1 MDTKNA
7 KILVIDDDA
16 EVRSLI
22 SGVLSDEGYST
33 SLAANEQEAISS
45 VKTCMPDLVFLD
57 LWIGDDEAAGFKI
70 LDKLKNINSDL
81 PIIIISGHGTI
92 DIAMNAM
99 RKGAFDFLEKPF
111 VIDRLL
117 LTCTRTLEFHK
128 LKIENSSLKYDRL
141 SPDIFFVGTSLFASN
156 IKASIDKIAN
166 SNSRVFIKS
175 PVGIGVDSIAY
186 RIHQLSSRKDCN
198 FINVSCISGENS
210 KNFDDELFG
219 TDKSYGY
226 FEKASGGT
234 IFLEDIDR
242 LSQDSQRKLLMFVQ
256 SGKYQLPSRNVFSD
270 VRIICSTVSGE
281 ISKISEFNQELFYRL
296 KIAEI
301 NVPSIS
307 ERREDIIP
315 IINWYM
321 SRSEEL
327 FNLKQKQ
334 FSDKALAILQAYD
347 WPGNIHQIKNVVES
361 SLINASD
368 SNKNVIDE
376 TMLPTELSTNTKDK
390 FESLNIAK
398 FITLPLKEA
407 KDCFEKDYLRAQINR
422 FSGNIS
428 QTANF
433 IGMERSALHRK
444 LKVLDVKYMK
454 NPKHHKEK

>member
-226 FEKASGGT
+226 FEKVSGGT

-301 NVPSIS
+301 NVPSMS

-315 IINWYM
+315 VINWYM

-376 TMLPTELSTNTKDK
+376 TMLPTELSTNTKEK

>member
-301 NVPSIS
+301 NVPSMS

-315 IINWYM
+315 VINWYM

>member
-301 NVPSIS
+301 NVPSMS

-315 IINWYM
+315 VINWYM

-376 TMLPTELSTNTKDK
+376 TMLPTELSANTKDK